1 MHIMQNRV
9 LIYSKPNIGD
19 GPPPPELRTN
29 STFMFCIA
37 TAQRKYTIGQQ
48 KNDQIFSKTA
58 SGGYQCVATVNQG
71 CAGQP
76 FFLQARKSINF
87 TKVRKRKI

>member
-1 MHIMQNRV
+1 MQNRV

-58 SGGYQCVATVNQG
+58 SGGYECVATVNLKMHKRERESIRIEGAMCQRH
-71 CAGQP
+71 
-76 FFLQARKSINF
+76 FFQMF
-87 TKVRKRKI
+87 P

>member
-37 TAQRKYTIGQQ
+37 RAQRKYNRPTEEQ
-48 KNDQIFSKTA
+48 KMP
-58 SGGYQCVATVNQG
+58 VADTN
-71 CAGQP
+71 ALP
-76 FFLQARKSINF
+76 R
-87 TKVRKRKI
+87 